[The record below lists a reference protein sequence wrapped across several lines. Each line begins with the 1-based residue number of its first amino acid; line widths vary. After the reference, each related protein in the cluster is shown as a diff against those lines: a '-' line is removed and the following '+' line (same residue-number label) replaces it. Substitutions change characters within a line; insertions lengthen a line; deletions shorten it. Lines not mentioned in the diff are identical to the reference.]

1 MSPGID
7 DLSPNELAAHFH
19 VCSDVWPDY
28 TFINHEKRQTGFQ
41 LELSGTHENASG
53 HAEPGCPECHKVYQ
67 AMVRIAE
74 SVLAE
79 KNEDYT
85 YEIQPYDQG
94 IRYSPRHGNRPEITL
109 AIRIFHRK
117 DLEHPVDQAATSYV
131 NNIQQRLESLG
142 AGPNNWSVSKSAER

>member
-7 DLSPNELAAHFH
+7 DLSPSDLVARFH
-19 VCSDVWPDY
+19 VCSGVWPDY
-28 TFINHEKRQTGFQ
+28 AFINHEKRQIGFQ
-41 LELSGTHENASG
+41 LELSGTHEPSSG
-53 HAEPGCPECHKVYQ
+53 NAEPGCPQCHQVYQ

-117 DLEHPVDQAATSYV
+117 DLELPVDQAATRYL
-131 NNIQQRLESLG
+131 NDIQQRLDALG
-142 AGPNNWSVSKSAER
+142 AGPHNWAASKPAE